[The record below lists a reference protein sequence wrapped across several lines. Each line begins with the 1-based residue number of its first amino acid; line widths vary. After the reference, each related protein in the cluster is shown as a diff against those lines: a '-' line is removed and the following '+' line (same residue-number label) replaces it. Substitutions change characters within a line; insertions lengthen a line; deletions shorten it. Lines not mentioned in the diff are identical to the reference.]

1 MKGVIINEL
10 SYLKGNSK
18 LIKELECFYQ
28 QPFDSKRIFEY
39 ISNGN
44 LCNNFSIAELFQ
56 FRVFLNSCLMLFNK
70 EKMEKD
76 YFKNNFEY
84 IIKGEESTLNR
95 ESYDMRMQFYG
106 DILHEDDTVKNWLG
120 NINILERESKEGSVL
135 RNRIAIFEPEAESP
149 YDVVRRLR
157 NSFAH
162 MQYKIVLYEMP
173 EKNLKMIPYLLIYN
187 KDGGKERNRG
197 VAFEQS
203 INHFVDEYYSNQATF
218 GIPYKHSFFA
228 EETLGLSSEFYFY
241 TVTYKWSEGGGICS
255 SGDRN
260 HPMIEYNSH
269 QKDRE
274 NPEEIFS
281 FLDTDPNFVIKK
293 TRVEN
298 IVEIKNYKCY
308 GRRLN
313 KDEVGW
319 LCKLLYD
326 FETEFSNFVLHIRRL
341 IEVSIYYRNTKNKD
355 KLGEIV
361 KEFDEDRD
369 DIVAFNSLFVVLDL
383 YNILLRI
390 ESDDLAP
397 ISYDFIDHNK
407 FDYEGNDLYMW
418 TRKYYENNGSSK
430 EDRDILPRK
439 FLLLKIRNAIAH
451 GRLRMYLHKGELHL
465 EFLDNYNNRKI
476 KVSAKTD
483 EIRSMLGKFQW

>member
-1 MKGVIINEL
+1 ME
-10 SYLKGNSK
+10 
-18 LIKELECFYQ
+18 FH
-28 QPFDSKRIFEY
+28 
-39 ISNGN
+39 IS
-44 LCNNFSIAELFQ
+44 
-56 FRVFLNSCLMLFNK
+56 
-70 EKMEKD
+70 
-76 YFKNNFEY
+76 
-84 IIKGEESTLNR
+84 
-95 ESYDMRMQFYG
+95 
-106 DILHEDDTVKNWLG
+106 
-120 NINILERESKEGSVL
+120 
-135 RNRIAIFEPEAESP
+135 
-149 YDVVRRLR
+149 
-157 NSFAH
+157 
-162 MQYKIVLYEMP
+162 IV
-173 EKNLKMIPYLLIYN
+173 
-187 KDGGKERNRG
+187 
-197 VAFEQS
+197 
-203 INHFVDEYYSNQATF
+203 
-218 GIPYKHSFFA
+218 FFA
-228 EETLGLSSEFYFY
+228 EERLGLSSEFYFY
-241 TVTYKWSEGGGICS
+241 TVTYKWSEGGGIYS